1 MGGAVP
7 TLERVQQ
14 ELASNPAHYNRVWNS
29 SFLDQGG
36 RVEYILDGILHVM
49 KTGSEKFGNGKLDNN
64 QEAHEKEELAKLP
77 ISPAL
82 DDEYDLVYFKLLGPH
97 FSPTPCVVDGLSR
110 LRALLVDF
118 GVSDEEY
125 EDEFDEDEECSS
137 SRPARCTGGGGQKR
151 NQARHAHRPGGVAG
165 QRTPNHQKKDRP
177 NNSVKE
183 AEGVTEEGGGNGPQL
198 HIVGELGFSSAF
210 NHGQKYE
217 SKRQHYGPLI
227 GELERAG
234 WNVNNNKQVHAKRG
248 YILMTDQL
256 DHGPAEEEEAVV
268 YYRRWWACQRRT
280 GPGKLYNRTY

>member
-1 MGGAVP
+1 MP

-110 LRALLVDF
+110 LRALVDF

-125 EDEFDEDEECSS
+125 EDEFDEDEEWYTT
-137 SRPARCTGGGGQKR
+137 A
-151 NQARHAHRPGGVAG
+151 
-165 QRTPNHQKKDRP
+165 
-177 NNSVKE
+177 
-183 AEGVTEEGGGNGPQL
+183 
-198 HIVGELGFSSAF
+198 
-210 NHGQKYE
+210 
-217 SKRQHYGPLI
+217 
-227 GELERAG
+227 
-234 WNVNNNKQVHAKRG
+234 
-248 YILMTDQL
+248 
-256 DHGPAEEEEAVV
+256 
-268 YYRRWWACQRRT
+268 
-280 GPGKLYNRTY
+280 